1 MTESKRI
8 LREMISAENRICQ
21 NVNEKFFVIL
31 SLKIRPSRMKLTKIA
46 KKMKKYSKKL
56 QQKNQT
62 RLNQETIKP
71 VV

>member
-46 KKMKKYSKKL
+46 QKMKKYSKKL

-62 RLNQETIKP
+62 RLNQETIKK